1 MRFYKFLA
9 EALQTTN
16 FLVSI
21 AACRYFTILTI
32 YNFTPKYRFNT
43 KLMSTPRFLMVFMCL
58 SLSVFSTI
66 EEYEAKAGIVLFYME
81 TVVVV
86 WFAIEF
92 FLR

>member
-1 MRFYKFLA
+1 MYNY
-9 EALQTTN
+9 T
-16 FLVSI
+16 
-21 AACRYFTILTI
+21 YFI
-32 YNFTPKYRFNT
+32 YIIKSC
-43 KLMSTPRFLMVFMCL
+43 KIHDRFLMVFMCL

-81 TVVVV
+81 TVVVI